1 MKVNNV
7 NLKSYVVSA
16 ASISNIATPVGCL
29 VSGWMLE
36 RLGRKYSLVLLN
48 VPCILGWLLLATAE
62 AHWAL
67 FLGRM
72 CTGLAIGLASAAS
85 NVYLAEVIKPALRG
99 VLMCWNSISI
109 AVGILLVYVLGKSQ
123 CKSLLYNC
131 EF

>member
-1 MKVNNV
+1 M
-7 NLKSYVVSA
+7 LLRDGVSA

-85 NVYLAEVIKPALRG
+85 NVYLAEVIKPTLRG

-109 AVGILLVYVLGKSQ
+109 AVGILLVYVLGESH
-123 CKSLLYNC
+123 CKS
-131 EF
+131 FQF